1 MMNGF
6 KLRSAWSVVFV
17 PNAARSEVN
26 DYMCCQLVMNNSF
39 YVFLMKKKSNLH
51 RYGNNWCL
59 N

>member
-26 DYMCCQLVMNNSF
+26 DYMCCQRVMNNSF
-39 YVFLMKKKSNLH
+39 YVFLMEKNQI
-51 RYGNNWCL
+51 YIGMVTTGA
-59 N
+59 